1 MIPNAIRLVH
11 RAIGQAVE
19 ESITAIRHS
28 NPREREI
35 SSRHRRGSILRQ
47 ARFVLSFGMQQFK
60 VRKSFVSLFVCVV
73 IWACQKSTSVEAS
86 EVPHNSDTTKTQTT
100 PSRSDTGVCI
110 GNSIIAGH
118 PWFYSG
124 LEQNWLTRP
133 DSPGQITY
141 QLTQLT
147 KFPWINHGW
156 GGQTT
161 VQIRKR
167 FLRDAIGLTQDAGDN
182 RPTRTLGGTP
192 TYVVVEGGVNDIQ
205 QSIPLSTIEDNIAW
219 MASTCK
225 QYKIHCIVLN
235 SVGQGNGVFNK
246 DELDDVTALN
256 NWLAGGALDSVNVTV
271 VDINS
276 LWNSGTYGG
285 VSAYGNDN
293 AHYSS
298 LVDTADGIHFTKAGY
313 DSVANA
319 IYRVAKLP

>member
-1 MIPNAIRLVH
+1 M
-11 RAIGQAVE
+11 
-19 ESITAIRHS
+19 
-28 NPREREI
+28 
-35 SSRHRRGSILRQ
+35 SSAQFL
-47 ARFVLSFGMQQFK
+47 LSSGMKQFK
-60 VRKSFVSLFVCVV
+60 FRPSFLSLFLIVS
-73 IWACQKSTSVEAS
+73 IWACQKSTSVEAGGI
-86 EVPHNSDTTKTQTT
+86 PHNADTTQPQTT
-100 PSRSDTGVCI
+100 PSTSETGVCI

-118 PWFYSG
+118 PWYYSG
-124 LEQNWLTRP
+124 LETNWLTRP

-167 FLRDAIGLTQDAGDN
+167 FLRDAIGLAEDVGDS
-182 RPTRTLGGTP
+182 RPNRTLSGTP
-192 TYVVVEGGVNDIQ
+192 TYVVIEGGVNDIQ
-205 QSIPLSTIEDNIAW
+205 QRIPLSTIEDNIAW

-225 QYKIHCIVLN
+225 QYNIHCIVLN
-235 SVGQGNGVFNK
+235 SVGQGNGIFNE
-246 DELDDVTALN
+246 DQLDNVKALN
-256 NWLAGGALDSVNVTV
+256 KWLAGGALDSVNVTV

-276 LWNSGTYGG
+276 IWNSGTLGG

-293 AHYSS
+293 VHYSP

-313 DSVANA
+313 DSCANA